1 MKHLSKWFIAT
12 LAGVALFSSSCVDQ
26 VKFGDSFLEK
36 APGVAV
42 RKIQSSEKLR
52 TLVLSCGILIVN
64 FITRSLYIGI
74 RWRGK

>member
-42 RKIQSSEKLR
+42 TQDTIFGKSYVR
-52 TLVLSCGILIVN
+52 SCFPVEYL
-64 FITRSLYIGI
+64 
-74 RWRGK
+74 

>member
-42 RKIQSSEKLR
+42 TKSYVR
-52 TLVLSCGILIVN
+52 SCFPVEYL
-64 FITRSLYIGI
+64 
-74 RWRGK
+74 